1 METRPTLST
10 LSSLQSEPP
19 DVVPTQTGSGGGIHT
34 RHVDILGGCP
44 ATAGSTADVLRGIG
58 NRKFG
63 HRGLHGRNDRYRRRR
78 WCIAIVDATGAQ
90 LTTVAATVLCGY
102 TTITTSTVAVVVVV
116 VVTVATTTDGYDI
129 VVSC

>member
-19 DVVPTQTGSGGGIHT
+19 DVVPTQTGSGGWIHT
-34 RHVDILGGCP
+34 RHVDILGCRP
-44 ATAGSTADVLRGIG
+44 AAAGSTADILRGIG

-63 HRGLHGRNDRYRRRR
+63 HRGLHGRNDRRYRRRR
-78 WCIAIVDATGAQ
+78 WCIAIVDDATTAQ
-90 LTTVAATVLCGY
+90 LTTVGVAAVLGGY
-102 TTITTSTVAVVVVV
+102 TTITTSTAAVVV
-116 VVTVATTTDGYDI
+116 VATTTDGYAI